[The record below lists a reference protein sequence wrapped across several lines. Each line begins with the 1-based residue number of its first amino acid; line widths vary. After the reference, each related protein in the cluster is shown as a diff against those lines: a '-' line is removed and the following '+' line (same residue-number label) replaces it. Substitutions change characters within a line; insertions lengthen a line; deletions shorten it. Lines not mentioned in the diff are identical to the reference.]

1 MATPSQLTK
10 NMITNAS
17 FRSASK
23 IHVKYQIYLTDR
35 KIDTLVT
42 FGFRTKKME
51 ADIARVETEEDGE
64 RMGVI
69 R

>member
-1 MATPSQLTK
+1 MDYISPFTK
-10 NMITNAS
+10 INTIVM
-17 FRSASK
+17 
-23 IHVKYQIYLTDR
+23 
-35 KIDTLVT
+35 